1 MDKHFH
7 LDIITPTSTESFDS
21 VEYVRI
27 PSLDGLLGIKAKHAQ
42 AIIGL
47 DIGEIRI
54 TRDGKNYFYATSGGF
69 VDIAS
74 EGVQLLLETIEEAS
88 IVNRDRA
95 TDALGRAKKRIKEQ
109 SSIDLGR
116 ANQSVKR
123 AQNRIRISKTFSE
136 NFKRTSKK

>member
-1 MDKHFH
+1 MGKQFH
-7 LDIITPTSTESFDS
+7 LDIITPMSTESFDS
-21 VEYVRI
+21 VDYVRI

-88 IVNRDRA
+88 MVNQDRA

-109 SSIDLGR
+109 SSIDLER
-116 ANQSVKR
+116 ANKSVKR
-123 AQNRIRISKTFSE
+123 AQNRIGVAKTFSE
-136 NFKRTSKK
+136 NFKKISKK

>member
-1 MDKHFH
+1 MGKQFH

-47 DIGEIRI
+47 DIGEISI
-54 TRDGKNYFYATSGGF
+54 TRNGKKYFYATSGGF

-74 EGVQLLLETIEEAS
+74 EGVQLLLETVEEAS
-88 IVNRDRA
+88 LVNQDRA

-116 ANQSVKR
+116 ANKSVKR
-123 AQNRIRISKTFSE
+123 AQNRIRIAKTFSE
-136 NFKRTSKK
+136 NFKKNI

>member
-1 MDKHFH
+1 MGKQFH

-27 PSLDGLLGIKAKHAQ
+27 PSLDGLLGIQAKHAQ

-47 DIGEIRI
+47 NIGEIRI
-54 TRDGKNYFYATSGGF
+54 TRGGKNYFYATSGGF

-88 IVNRDRA
+88 MVNQDRA
-95 TDALGRAKKRIKEQ
+95 TDALDRAKKLIKKQ
-109 SSIDLGR
+109 SSVDLER
-116 ANQSVKR
+116 ANKSVKR
-123 AQNRIRISKTFSE
+123 AQNRIRIAKAFSE
-136 NFKRTSKK
+136 K

>member
-1 MDKHFH
+1 MGKQFH

-74 EGVQLLLETIEEAS
+74 EGIQLLLETIEEAS
-88 IVNRDRA
+88 IVNQDRA
-95 TDALGRAKKRIKEQ
+95 TDALGRAKTRIKEQ
-109 SSIDLGR
+109 PSINLER
-116 ANQSVKR
+116 ANKSVKR

>member
-1 MDKHFH
+1 MGKQFH

-88 IVNRDRA
+88 IVNQDRA
-95 TDALGRAKKRIKEQ
+95 TDALGRAKTRIKEQ
-109 SSIDLGR
+109 PSINLER
-116 ANQSVKR
+116 ANKSVKR
-123 AQNRIRISKTFSE
+123 AQNRIRIAKTFSE
-136 NFKRTSKK
+136 NFNKISKK

>member
-1 MDKHFH
+1 MSKQFH

-27 PSLDGLLGIKAKHAQ
+27 PSLDGLLGIQAKHAQ

-54 TRDGKNYFYATSGGF
+54 TREGKNYFYATSGGF

-88 IVNRDRA
+88 MVDQYRA
-95 TDALGRAKKRIKEQ
+95 SDSLDRAKKRIKEP
-109 SSIDLGR
+109 SSINLDR
-116 ANQSVKR
+116 ANKSVKR
-123 AQNRIRISKTFSE
+123 AQNRIRISKAFSG
-136 NFKRTSKK
+136 K

>member
-1 MDKHFH
+1 MSKQFH

-27 PSLDGLLGIKAKHAQ
+27 PSLDGLLGIQAKHAQ

-54 TRDGKNYFYATSGGF
+54 TREGKNYFYATSGGF

-88 IVNRDRA
+88 MVDQYRA
-95 TDALGRAKKRIKEQ
+95 SDSLDRAKKRIKEP
-109 SSIDLGR
+109 SSINLER
-116 ANQSVKR
+116 ANKSVKR
-123 AQNRIRISKTFSE
+123 AQNRIRISKAFSG
-136 NFKRTSKK
+136 K